1 MLGGHLL
8 TKIENGQRLH
18 YYGVESQQ
26 FHTGTTMIKRN
37 RGQNLQS
44 DMEIGANHFFCDGVS
59 LFCLFV
65 PFSLAGCRPGSV
77 TFSSPFG
84 KAWQV
89 E

>member
-18 YYGVESQQ
+18 YYDVESQQ

-44 DMEIGANHFFCDGVS
+44 DMEIGANHSF
-59 LFCLFV
+59 L
-65 PFSLAGCRPGSV
+65 
-77 TFSSPFG
+77 
-84 KAWQV
+84 
-89 E
+89 